1 LRPLFVDRMPTESDW
16 QDHGVRH
23 TPTTPFAGRYVES
36 GLEDICSAIDV
47 SMNVPA
53 AAPLIDVAGATGFE
67 PAISAVTGPHVRPLH
82 HAPGYSPFSWEG
94 EDGSVS

>member
-1 LRPLFVDRMPTESDW
+1 MPTESDW

-36 GLEDICSAIDV
+36 GLEDICRAIDV

-53 AAPLIDVAGATGFE
+53 A
-67 PAISAVTGPHVRPLH
+67 VTGVETAVLAVLAGKVAKP
-82 HAPGYSPFSWEG
+82 
-94 EDGSVS
+94 